1 VGEFT
6 FLFQGKTSALN
17 RHNSLRQT
25 SLIPKFP
32 VVILRAL
39 VKKGEG
45 QKSEDE
51 GMESARLRHGYRGD
65 GCLIATAVV
74 KS

>member
-1 VGEFT
+1 M
-6 FLFQGKTSALN
+6 
-17 RHNSLRQT
+17 
-25 SLIPKFP
+25 
-32 VVILRAL
+32 VILRAL

-51 GMESARLRHGYRGD
+51 GKERARLRHGCRGD
-65 GCLIATAVV
+65 GRLIATAVV